1 MAEDMEITEVSET
14 EPQAASSLSQE
25 ERERIAQLP
34 YEQARDELIQ
44 AVRALENGGLSLE
57 DSMKQWELG
66 EALAQRAQ
74 SLLGTIRAK
83 LDAAQ
88 QAQAQTANT
97 AGTQSN
103 LNPDQRRR
111 PETST
116 VASNARW
123 SEPGIVSELTCPMV
137 MPLLVTMWSIPANAG
152 RYFLSA
158 GQVNTS
164 P

>member
-14 EPQAASSLSQE
+14 EPQTASSLSQE
-25 ERERIAQLP
+25 ERERIAQLSC
-34 YEQARDELIQ
+34 ELARDELIQ

-74 SLLGTIRAK
+74 SLLSTIRAK

-103 LNPDQRRR
+103 L
-111 PETST
+111 ES
-116 VASNARW
+116 
-123 SEPGIVSELTCPMV
+123 
-137 MPLLVTMWSIPANAG
+137 
-152 RYFLSA
+152 
-158 GQVNTS
+158 
-164 P
+164 

>member
-1 MAEDMEITEVSET
+1 MADEDIDITEVDET
-14 EPQAASSLSQE
+14 TADTNDENNENAPQTQVASSLSKE
-25 ERERIAQLP
+25 ERERIASLP

-44 AVRALENGGLSLE
+44 AVRALENGGLNLE

-74 SLLGTIRAK
+74 SLLGDIRAK

-103 LNPDQRRR
+103 LEQ
-111 PETST
+111 
-116 VASNARW
+116 
-123 SEPGIVSELTCPMV
+123 
-137 MPLLVTMWSIPANAG
+137 
-152 RYFLSA
+152 
-158 GQVNTS
+158 
-164 P
+164 

>member
-14 EPQAASSLSQE
+14 EPQTASSLSQE

-57 DSMKQWELG
+57 DSMKL
-66 EALAQRAQ
+66 
-74 SLLGTIRAK
+74 STIRAK

-103 LNPDQRRR
+103 L
-111 PETST
+111 ES
-116 VASNARW
+116 
-123 SEPGIVSELTCPMV
+123 
-137 MPLLVTMWSIPANAG
+137 
-152 RYFLSA
+152 
-158 GQVNTS
+158 
-164 P
+164 

>member
-1 MAEDMEITEVSET
+1 MSSSKRCVHLRTE
-14 EPQAASSLSQE
+14 AW
-25 ERERIAQLP
+25 
-34 YEQARDELIQ
+34 
-44 AVRALENGGLSLE
+44 SLE

-103 LNPDQRRR
+103 L
-111 PETST
+111 ES
-116 VASNARW
+116 
-123 SEPGIVSELTCPMV
+123 
-137 MPLLVTMWSIPANAG
+137 
-152 RYFLSA
+152 
-158 GQVNTS
+158 
-164 P
+164 